1 MRETKTKST
10 GAANDGAIA
19 YVLKGYP
26 RLSEMFI
33 TSEIFRLEQ
42 LGVRLRL
49 QVIKPADE
57 VRDHGI
63 VKRIEARPDYLPATT
78 SLSATTLRR
87 WLSLH
92 LTDFMPA
99 LRRVVRRRPLK
110 VARAAI
116 AAFAQAVRARRSF
129 WSLPRKVYLKEF
141 LQAAT
146 VASRVLDDPEVKH
159 LHAHFSHGATTVA
172 WLASMMTGRPFSF
185 TAHAKDIYCESLNPA
200 GLLARKM
207 RAARFVVTCTDANRE
222 HLLTVEP
229 RANVH
234 CIYHGLN
241 AEFTGLLDQ
250 TTSAQTTLNQA
261 AFDQAATTEE
271 LTTHAQSL
279 TTHARQPI
287 QAQLPMARAATA
299 STNAYV
305 ATTNATT
312 TTIENAQPP
321 LQPAQPLRALGVGRL
336 VEKKGFDVL
345 VEACG
350 ILREQ
355 GVAVEALIVGES
367 GEHEAEIRRRIVELD
382 LGAHVRLAGAM
393 EQARLYEEYRRAGAF
408 CLPCR
413 VLDNGDRDGIPNVLV
428 EAMACGVPV
437 VTTPVC
443 GIPEIVTDGIN
454 GQLVPPD
461 DPHALAAALRRL
473 ANEPRFASRLASAGR
488 ETVRERF
495 DGDRFAAELA
505 ALFQEVTR

>member
-1 MRETKTKST
+1 MREANTNTT
-10 GAANDGAIA
+10 RAAGAGAVA

-49 QVIKPADE
+49 HVIKPADE
-57 VRDHGI
+57 ARGQGI
-63 VKRIEARPDYLPATT
+63 VSRIKARPDYLPATT
-78 SLSATTLRR
+78 SLSNTPLRR

-92 LTDFMPA
+92 LKDFSPS
-99 LRRVVRRRPLK
+99 LRRVARRRPAG

-116 AAFAQAVRARRSF
+116 AAFAQAVRARRTF
-129 WSLPRKVYLKEF
+129 WSLPRKLYLKEF
-141 LQAAT
+141 LQAAV
-146 VASRVLDDPEVKH
+146 VASRVLDDREVRH

-172 WLASMMTGRPFSF
+172 WLASMMTGLPFSF
-185 TAHAKDIYCESLNPA
+185 TAHAKDIYCASLNPA
-200 GLLARKM
+200 RLLARKM

-222 HLLTVEP
+222 HLLRVEP
-229 RANVH
+229 RATVH

-250 TTSAQTTLNQA
+250 
-261 AFDQAATTEE
+261 AATDHT
-271 LTTHAQSL
+271 
-279 TTHARQPI
+279 
-287 QAQLPMARAATA
+287 ATI
-299 STNAYV
+299 TDG
-305 ATTNATT
+305 
-312 TTIENAQPP
+312 QPP
-321 LQPAQPLRALGVGRL
+321 LQPAQLLRALGVGRL

-345 VEACG
+345 VEACAV
-350 ILREQ
+350 LRKQ

-367 GEHEAEIRRRIVELD
+367 GEHEAEIRRRIAELD
-382 LGAHVRLAGAM
+382 LGAHVRLAGPM
-393 EQARLYEEYRRAGAF
+393 EQSKLYEEYRRAGAF

-437 VTTPVC
+437 VTTGVS
-443 GIPEIVTDGIN
+443 GIPEVVSDGVN

-461 DPHALAAALRRL
+461 DPQALAAALARL
-473 ANEPRFASRLASAGR
+473 AREPRFASRLASAGR

-495 DGDRFAAELA
+495 DGDRFAAQLA
-505 ALFQEVTR
+505 ALFREVTR